1 MFELSLAYKKKG
13 MAGYSELQEKEFE
26 LQKEGFK
33 AIKHQNFVG
42 TTYFDEV
49 QNTVT
54 MGLTSTVAM
63 KDSTETAQF

>member
-13 MAGYSELQEKEFE
+13 MAGYSELQEKEFA

-63 KDSTETAQF
+63 KDSTEIAQF